1 MTPAPTVIKK
11 RLIIIGNGM
20 ATCRLLDELL
30 SRGATS
36 RWDITVYGEE
46 SFGTYNRI
54 QLSKVLGGEEEDSI
68 VTKDAAWF
76 QANGV
81 RLRHQRVTRLDTSRK
96 LVETSEGRPERYDAV
111 VFATGSQ
118 PLVPP
123 IEGAT
128 VGGGELRKGVFVY
141 RTMADVLAM
150 REHARGASSAI
161 VLGGGLLGLEAA
173 KVLGDLG
180 LHTTVVHARETLM
193 NAQLDPMAGEMLAR
207 QMERFGI
214 FIRLGRTIE
223 GVHGRMADDGAPV
236 NDVSAEPAPDDGPI
250 ESVTLDDDRRLPADM
265 LVLACGVRPRIDVA
279 RASGLPI
286 NKGIIVNDAMA
297 TEVPGVYALGECSEH
312 RGQLYGIVAPAWE
325 QAAVL
330 ADVLTGSAAPAGQ
343 QARYQGS
350 KLYVRLKVAGV
361 DVATMGTMDPE
372 FETDDVLEVVE
383 QRRSAYRKLIMRD
396 GKLVGAMLVGNTAAA
411 ASLVQLFDRGDAM
424 PSDPLEALCP
434 TLTSA
439 PAVPGERVVCNC
451 NKVTE
456 GEIQQHVVN
465 GCASVE
471 AVGAACRAGTGC
483 GSCKSDIARIVA
495 RNTPTRPPLAA
506 VG

>member
-1 MTPAPTVIKK
+1 MATPVVIKK
-11 RLIIIGNGM
+11 RLVIIGNGM

-30 SRGATS
+30 ARGATA

-46 SFGTYNRI
+46 PGGTYNRI
-54 QLSKVLGGEEEDSI
+54 QLSKVLGGEDEDAI

-76 QANGV
+76 ESNGV
-81 RLRHQRVTRLDTSRK
+81 KMRHLRVTRLDTARK
-96 LVETSEGRPERYDAV
+96 VVETTEGQQRYDAA

-123 IEGAT
+123 IPGAT
-128 VGGGELRKGVFVY
+128 VQNGELRKGVFVY

-150 REHARGASSAI
+150 REHARSVSSAI

-173 KVLGDLG
+173 KVLGDMG

-223 GVHGRMADDGAPV
+223 GVHGRTEDGGLAPV
-236 NDVSAEPAPDDGPI
+236 NDVSADAAPDDGPV
-250 ESVTLDDDRRLPADM
+250 ESVTLDDERRLPADM

-312 RGQLYGIVAPAWE
+312 RGKIYGVVAPAWE

-330 ADVLTGSAAPAGQ
+330 ADVLTGSAAPVGQ

-361 DVATMGTMDPE
+361 DVATMGHMDPE

-396 GKLVGAMLVGNTAAA
+396 GKLVGAMLVGNTEAA

-424 PSDPLEALCP
+424 PTDPLEALCP
-434 TLTSA
+434 GLTSA

-456 GEIQQHVVN
+456 GTIQEHVAN
-465 GCASVE
+465 GCTSVE

-483 GSCKSDIARIVA
+483 GSCKSDIARILA